1 MLLDV
6 FLGVTLGV
14 FLGVFL
20 GTADFEIAFPPD
32 THRLNPRTCVS
43 RASIT

>member
-1 MLLDV
+1 MFLDV